1 LSIGKDGQFTPAGFR
16 EFCKEAVTT
25 EACKA
30 AFLATQEQR
39 ESRQWQILRYGRISA
54 STIHEASRSK
64 IPTGGVL
71 KEKIMGAATLK
82 LTSAMKRGQDLEEP
96 ISGVVSKKLNVKI
109 QKVGIQLSPE
119 YPEFGA
125 SPDGL
130 CDEAVIEIKSPS
142 NEKTFKHYVSD

>member
-1 LSIGKDGQFTPAGFR
+1 MASLPPPDFGSSVRKQM
-16 EFCKEAVTT
+16 TT
-25 EACKA
+25 EACRA

-39 ESRQWQILRYGRISA
+39 ESRQWQILSYGRISA

-71 KEKIMGAATLK
+71 KEKIMGAAALK

-96 ISGVVSKKLNVKI
+96 ISEVVSKKLNVKI

-119 YPEFGA
+119 
-125 SPDGL
+125 
-130 CDEAVIEIKSPS
+130 
-142 NEKTFKHYVSD
+142 